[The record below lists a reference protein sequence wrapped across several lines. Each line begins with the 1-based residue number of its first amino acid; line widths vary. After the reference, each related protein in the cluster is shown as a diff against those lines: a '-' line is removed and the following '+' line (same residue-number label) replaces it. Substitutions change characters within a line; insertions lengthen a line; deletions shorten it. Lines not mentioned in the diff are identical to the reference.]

1 MAGRES
7 TRGMRG
13 THLPETMEKPP
24 LYSRSAV
31 GGASTPG
38 SLLDKARTFSEFSVH
53 QVELVRQALIQTSE
67 DGAGHDRNS
76 AELAAAFAEL
86 KAAYDKLA
94 LLKWDSAR
102 LDYEQ
107 AHRVNVDLQQAQ
119 INQIA
124 AAAPTPS
131 APEAENATASRQRLN
146 SNPWKD
152 DESMQPPDWI
162 ENAFDESA
170 FPADDDDD
178 GDDENSTG
186 TEPLNANAEPF
197 PRLDSSVNT
206 PPGFRNGTATNGHS
220 KRVEIQVDNGSE
232 NKPAAMRMTST
243 STDVSSLKTGEEA
256 CAEDDSDEVDTETDS
271 VTTAST
277 EEIPPADNF
286 DYVYTGGYSV
296 RVSGGKEMKG
306 VVPKTVKY
314 VLIDP
319 SVKVV
324 EEGAFQGCNV
334 LETVTVPST
343 VEKIGD
349 NAFRKC
355 AKLKSVAFLTK
366 ARRPK
371 RRNGCEKSSSTRS
384 TSALITHDGRSSSLR
399 SIGDWAFFNCS
410 SLGVVTLPDGLEK
423 IGERAFQRCSALSIT
438 SMPATLTS
446 LGENA
451 FVGCP
456 RETKGALDR
465 WEKKNSSE

>member
-1 MAGRES
+1 
-7 TRGMRG
+7 
-13 THLPETMEKPP
+13 MEKPP

-31 GGASTPG
+31 GGAANTPG

-76 AELAAAFAEL
+76 TEIAAAFAEL
-86 KAAYDKLA
+86 KATYDKLA

-102 LDYEQ
+102 LDYEE
-107 AHRVNVDLQQAQ
+107 AHRVNVGLQQAQ

-124 AAAPTPS
+124 AAPPTPS

-178 GDDENSTG
+178 DDDANSTG
-186 TEPLNANAEPF
+186 THPLNANAEPF
-197 PRLDSSVNT
+197 TRLDSSINT
-206 PPGFRNGTATNGHS
+206 PPGFRNGTAANGHS
-220 KRVEIQVDNGSE
+220 KRVEINDEDVANHQMDDGSDT
-232 NKPAAMRMTST
+232 KPAAMRSLTST

-256 CAEDDSDEVDTETDS
+256 CTEEGSYEEDTDTDS

-324 EEGAFQGCNV
+324 EEGAFQGCNI

-366 ARRPK
+366 ARRS
-371 RRNGCEKSSSTRS
+371 RRRYGGEKPSNARSSS
-384 TSALITHDGRSSSLR
+384 ALSTHDGRSSSLR

-410 SLGVVTLPDGLEK
+410 SLGVVTLPDGLET

-438 SMPATLTS
+438 SMPSTLTS

-465 WEKKNSSE
+465 WEKKHSSE

>member
-1 MAGRES
+1 
-7 TRGMRG
+7 
-13 THLPETMEKPP
+13 MEKPP

-31 GGASTPG
+31 GGAANTPG
-38 SLLDKARTFSEFSVH
+38 SLLDKARAFSEFKVH

-67 DGAGHDRNS
+67 DGTGHDRNS
-76 AELAAAFAEL
+76 TEIAAAFAEL

-102 LDYEQ
+102 LDHEE
-107 AHRVNVDLQQAQ
+107 AHRVSVGLQQAQ
-119 INQIA
+119 INRIA
-124 AAAPTPS
+124 AAPPSPS

-170 FPADDDDD
+170 FPADDDDGD
-178 GDDENSTG
+178 DDENSTG
-186 TEPLNANAEPF
+186 THPLNANAEPF
-197 PRLDSSVNT
+197 TRPDSSINT
-206 PPGFRNGTATNGHS
+206 PPGFRNGASTNGQS
-220 KRVEIQVDNGSE
+220 KRVEINDEDVANHQMDDGSDT
-232 NKPAAMRMTST
+232 KPAAMRSLTSM
-243 STDVSSLKTGEEA
+243 STDVSSLKTGDDTDGSYEE
-256 CAEDDSDEVDTETDS
+256 DTDTDS

-296 RVSGGKEMKG
+296 RVSGGKETKG
-306 VVPKTVKY
+306 VVPKTVKH

-319 SVKVV
+319 SVKIV

-355 AKLKSVAFLTK
+355 AKLKSVVFLTK
-366 ARRPK
+366 ARRSK
-371 RRNGCEKSSSTRS
+371 RGNGGEKSNATRS
-384 TSALITHDGRSSSLR
+384 SSALLTHDGRSSSLR
-399 SIGDWAFFNCS
+399 NIGDWAFFNCS
-410 SLGVVTLPDGLEK
+410 SLGVMTLPDGLET

-438 SMPATLTS
+438 SIPSTLAS

-465 WEKKNSSE
+465 WEKKHSSE